1 VKPPED
7 INGLVKDGLIASILG
22 GLAMTA
28 RLLMS
33 EEPVTIGWVLR
44 RLTAASIT
52 AVLVGYG
59 IKDQIQ
65 SESLRLCVIGGC
77 GYCAPEITDYLI
89 KYVKARGDKEIKSV
103 KGTSTRGKKTKK

>member
-1 VKPPED
+1 MKPIPD
-7 INGLVKDGLIASILG
+7 DLNGLVKDGLIASILG

-33 EEPVTIGWVLR
+33 EEPVTVGWVLR
-44 RLTAASIT
+44 RLIAASIT

-89 KYVKARGDKEIKSV
+89 KYVKARGDNEIKKV
-103 KGTSTRGKKTKK
+103 KSRGKKTKK

>member
-44 RLTAASIT
+44 RLAAASIT

-59 IKDQIQ
+59 VKDYIS

-89 KYVKARGDKEIKSV
+89 KYVKARGEQEVKKV
-103 KGTSTRGKKTKK
+103 KGKTNGKKKTK

>member
-1 VKPPED
+1 MSQPPED
-7 INGLVKDGLIASILG
+7 YNGLVKDGIIASILG

-44 RLTAASIT
+44 RLAAASIT
-52 AVLVGYG
+52 AVLVGFG
-59 IKDQIQ
+59 IKDYIT

-89 KYVKARGDKEIKSV
+89 KYVKARGEKEVNNV
-103 KGTSTRGKKTKK
+103 KTKTRGKKKTK

>member
-7 INGLVKDGLIASILG
+7 INGIVKDGLIASILG

-33 EEPVTIGWVLR
+33 EEPVTVGWVFR
-44 RLTAASIT
+44 RLLAASIT

-59 IKDQIQ
+59 VKDYIA

-89 KYVKARGDKEIKSV
+89 KYIKARGEKEVNNV
-103 KGTSTRGKKTKK
+103 KTKARGKKKK

>member
-1 VKPPED
+1 
-7 INGLVKDGLIASILG
+7 
-22 GLAMTA
+22 MTA

-89 KYVKARGDKEIKSV
+89 KYVKARGDNELKKV
-103 KGTSTRGKKTKK
+103 KGKSRGKAKK

>member
-1 VKPPED
+1 MKPIPD
-7 INGLVKDGLIASILG
+7 DLNGLVKDGLIASILG

-33 EEPVTIGWVLR
+33 EEPVTVGWVLR
-44 RLTAASIT
+44 RLVAASIT

-89 KYVKARGDKEIKSV
+89 KYVKARGDNEIKKV
-103 KGTSTRGKKTKK
+103 KSRGKKTKK

>member
-1 VKPPED
+1 MKPPD
-7 INGLVKDGLIASILG
+7 DYNGLVKDGLIASILG

-44 RLTAASIT
+44 RLAAASIT

-59 IKDQIQ
+59 VKDYIA

-89 KYVKARGDKEIKSV
+89 KYVKARGEKEIKSV
-103 KGTSTRGKKTKK
+103 KPRGKKTKK

>member
-33 EEPVTIGWVLR
+33 EEPVTAGWVLR

-89 KYVKARGDKEIKSV
+89 KYIKARGEQEVKKV
-103 KGTSTRGKKTKK
+103 KGKNNGKKAKK

>member
-1 VKPPED
+1 MSQPPED

-33 EEPVTIGWVLR
+33 QEPVTIGWVLR
-44 RLTAASIT
+44 RLAAASIT
-52 AVLVGYG
+52 AVLIGYG
-59 IKDQIQ
+59 VKDYIA

-89 KYVKARGDKEIKSV
+89 RYVKARGEKEVNNV
-103 KGTSTRGKKTKK
+103 KTKARGKKKK

>member
-1 VKPPED
+1 MKPPED
-7 INGLVKDGLIASILG
+7 INGLLKDGLIASILG

-33 EEPVTIGWVLR
+33 EEPVTVGWVLR
-44 RLTAASIT
+44 RLAAASIT

-59 IKDQIQ
+59 VKDYIS

-89 KYVKARGDKEIKSV
+89 KYVKTRGEQEVKKVEGKSN
-103 KGTSTRGKKTKK
+103 GKKTKK

>member
-1 VKPPED
+1 MKPPED

-33 EEPVTIGWVLR
+33 EEPVTVGWVLR
-44 RLTAASIT
+44 RLAAASIT

-59 IKDQIQ
+59 VKDYIA

-77 GYCAPEITDYLI
+77 GYCAPEITDYAI
-89 KYVKARGDKEIKSV
+89 KYVKARGEQEVKKV
-103 KGTSTRGKKTKK
+103 KGKSNGKKTKK

>member
-1 VKPPED
+1 VKPPD
-7 INGLVKDGLIASILG
+7 DYNGLVKDGIIASILG

-33 EEPVTIGWVLR
+33 EEPVTVGWVLR
-44 RLTAASIT
+44 RLAAASIT

-89 KYVKARGDKEIKSV
+89 KYVKARGQKEVNNLKVKS
-103 KGTSTRGKKTKK
+103 RGKKTKK

>member
-1 VKPPED
+1 MKPPD
-7 INGLVKDGLIASILG
+7 DYNGLVKDGIIASILG

-33 EEPVTIGWVLR
+33 EEPVTPGWVLR
-44 RLTAASIT
+44 RLAAASIT

-89 KYVKARGDKEIKSV
+89 KYVKARGEKEIKSV
-103 KGTSTRGKKTKK
+103 KGTSTRGKKKTK

>member
-1 VKPPED
+1 VSQPPED
-7 INGLVKDGLIASILG
+7 YNGLIKDGLIASILG

-44 RLTAASIT
+44 RLAAASVT

-59 IKDQIQ
+59 VKDYIA

-89 KYVKARGDKEIKSV
+89 KYVKARGEKEVNNV
-103 KGTSTRGKKTKK
+103 KTKARGKKKK

>member
-1 VKPPED
+1 MKPIPD
-7 INGLVKDGLIASILG
+7 DLNGLVKDGLIASILG

-33 EEPVTIGWVLR
+33 EEPVTVGWVLR

-89 KYVKARGDKEIKSV
+89 KYVKARGDNEIKKV
-103 KGTSTRGKKTKK
+103 KSRGKKTKK

>member
-1 VKPPED
+1 MKPPED

-33 EEPVTIGWVLR
+33 EEPVTVGWVLR
-44 RLTAASIT
+44 RLAAASIT

-59 IKDQIQ
+59 VKDYIT

-89 KYVKARGDKEIKSV
+89 KYVKAKGEQEVKKV
-103 KGTSTRGKKTKK
+103 KGKSNGKKTKK

>member
-1 VKPPED
+1 MKPGAED
-7 INGLVKDGLIASILG
+7 LNGLVKDGIIASILG

-33 EEPVTIGWVLR
+33 EEPVTVGWVIR
-44 RLTAASIT
+44 RLLAASIT

-65 SESLRLCVIGGC
+65 SESLRLCVVGGC

-89 KYVKARGDKEIKSV
+89 KYVKARGDNELKKV
-103 KGTSTRGKKTKK
+103 KGKSNGKKKSK

>member
-7 INGLVKDGLIASILG
+7 YNGLVKDGIIASILG
-22 GLAMTA
+22 GLAMTS

-33 EEPVTIGWVLR
+33 EEPVTPGWVIR
-44 RLTAASIT
+44 RLLAASIT

-59 IKDQIQ
+59 VKDYIQ

-77 GYCAPEITDYLI
+77 GYCAPEICDYLI
-89 KYVKARGDKEIKSV
+89 KYVKARGDNELKKVKS
-103 KGTSTRGKKTKK
+103 RGKKKNK

>member
-1 VKPPED
+1 
-7 INGLVKDGLIASILG
+7 
-22 GLAMTA
+22 MTA

-44 RLTAASIT
+44 RLVAASIT

-59 IKDQIQ
+59 VKDYIA

-89 KYVKARGDKEIKSV
+89 KYVKARGEKEIKSV
-103 KGTSTRGKKTKK
+103 KGTSIRGKKKTK

>member
-1 VKPPED
+1 MKPPEE
-7 INGLVKDGLIASILG
+7 INSLVKDGIIASILG

-33 EEPVTIGWVLR
+33 QEPVTICWVIR
-44 RLTAASIT
+44 RLLAASIT

-89 KYVKARGDKEIKSV
+89 KYVKASGENELKKV
-103 KGTSTRGKKTKK
+103 KGKSNGKKKSK

>member
-1 VKPPED
+1 
-7 INGLVKDGLIASILG
+7 
-22 GLAMTA
+22 MTA

-33 EEPVTIGWVLR
+33 EEPVTVGWVLR
-44 RLTAASIT
+44 RLLAASIT

-89 KYVKARGDKEIKSV
+89 KYVKARGEKEIKSV
-103 KGTSTRGKKTKK
+103 KGTSTRGKKKTK

>member
-33 EEPVTIGWVLR
+33 EEPVTVGWVLR
-44 RLTAASIT
+44 RLLAASIT

-59 IKDQIQ
+59 VKDYIA

-77 GYCAPEITDYLI
+77 GYCAPEITDDLI
-89 KYVKARGDKEIKSV
+89 KYVKARGEKEVNNV
-103 KGTSTRGKKTKK
+103 KTKARGKKKK

>member
-1 VKPPED
+1 MKPPED
-7 INGLVKDGLIASILG
+7 INGIVKDGLIASILG

-33 EEPVTIGWVLR
+33 EEPVTVGWVFR
-44 RLTAASIT
+44 RLLAASIT

-59 IKDQIQ
+59 VKDYIA

-89 KYVKARGDKEIKSV
+89 KYIKARGEKEVNNV
-103 KGTSTRGKKTKK
+103 KTKARGKKKK

>member
-33 EEPVTIGWVLR
+33 EEPVTVGWVLR
-44 RLTAASIT
+44 RLLAASIT

-59 IKDQIQ
+59 VKDYIA

-77 GYCAPEITDYLI
+77 GYCAPEITDYAI
-89 KYVKARGDKEIKSV
+89 KYVKARGEKEVNNV
-103 KGTSTRGKKTKK
+103 KTKARGKKKK

>member
-1 VKPPED
+1 MKPPED
-7 INGLVKDGLIASILG
+7 YNGLVKDGIIASILG

-44 RLTAASIT
+44 RLAAASIT

-59 IKDQIQ
+59 VKDYIA

-77 GYCAPEITDYLI
+77 GYCAPEITDYAI
-89 KYVKARGDKEIKSV
+89 KYVKARGEQEVKKVQGKSN
-103 KGTSTRGKKTKK
+103 GKKTKK

>member
-1 VKPPED
+1 MKPIPD
-7 INGLVKDGLIASILG
+7 DLNGLVKDGLIASILG

-33 EEPVTIGWVLR
+33 EEPVTVGWVLR
-44 RLTAASIT
+44 RLVAASIT

-89 KYVKARGDKEIKSV
+89 KYVKARGDNEIKKV
-103 KGTSTRGKKTKK
+103 KIRGKKTKK